1 MQPLRTLQRTRL
13 RPAARLSAVLLLA
26 LFLAVR
32 GLVPAGYMPAA
43 VASGS
48 LYGLCHGDARS
59 AFLLQSLA
67 AAAEPAGGQH
77 HHHNHH
83 QGHHGDPL
91 ASADTPHSG
100 HDHSPATGQAFA
112 DNHCSFAA
120 SAALAVAVPPLYFSD
135 TAQAGFNNAQ
145 RLNGFLPA
153 PHFLRPQGRAPPTP
167 VSS

>member
-1 MQPLRTLQRTRL
+1 MQPLRTLRRTRL

-67 AAAEPAGGQH
+67 SAESAGSHH
-77 HHHNHH
+77 HHHNDH

-100 HDHSPATGQAFA
+100 HNHSPATGQAFA

-120 SAALAVAVPPLYFSD
+120 SAALAVTVPPLYFADS
-135 TAQAGFNNAQ
+135 AQAGFTDAQ
-145 RLNGFLPA
+145 RLNGLLSATP
-153 PHFLRPQGRAPPTP
+153 FLRPQGRAPPTP